1 MLPPSSV
8 YVALSDG
15 RLVSLGYD
23 LALALGQLSVRE
35 DLTLPLLFGE
45 LRGAIGASLHRHR
58 HYALA
63 EQLPGLRLQAEAVSK

>member
-35 DLTLPLLFGE
+35 DLTLPLLFG
-45 LRGAIGASLHRHR
+45 
-58 HYALA
+58 
-63 EQLPGLRLQAEAVSK
+63 